1 MSKTD
6 IKMVFVAREDSS
18 MPNSKNTH
26 TNEDIAEVFDSRE
39 RLKDPVAAQQIVGDI
54 ECDAPPPG
62 KLKNKKYHL
71 DLKKQGDLRKCFI
84 LIAVA
89 LL

>member
-62 KLKNKKYHL
+62 KLKIKKY
-71 DLKKQGDLRKCFI
+71 KQVRATNRFNVREI
-84 LIAVA
+84 
-89 LL
+89 